1 MYIPCSL
8 LIITLCFT
16 CRERRIWSSIKNS
29 QIMMIK
35 IVGISIIKAKLWNVV
50 MKCKNND
57 FLSFGPFF
65 LEMYISEV
73 VTFFS
78 RLILI

>member
-1 MYIPCSL
+1 
-8 LIITLCFT
+8 
-16 CRERRIWSSIKNS
+16 
-29 QIMMIK
+29 MMIK

-50 MKCKNND
+50 MKCKNNY

>member
-1 MYIPCSL
+1 
-8 LIITLCFT
+8 
-16 CRERRIWSSIKNS
+16 
-29 QIMMIK
+29 MMIK